1 MIRYELQE
9 KFHPMANQRSK
20 KRNAQIGV
28 FVEPEVKAHV
38 ERVAAQ
44 NRMTV
49 ADYVR
54 SLLRAEREKEK
65 GKGRSNND
73 NH

>member
-1 MIRYELQE
+1 
-9 KFHPMANQRSK
+9 MANQRSK

-38 ERVAAQ
+38 ERVAKQ
-44 NRMTV
+44 KNMTV
-49 ADYVR
+49 ADYIR

-65 GKGRSNND
+65 AT
-73 NH
+73 

>member
-1 MIRYELQE
+1 
-9 KFHPMANQRSK
+9 MANQRSK

-38 ERVAAQ
+38 ERAAKQ
-44 NRMTV
+44 KNMTV
-49 ADYVR
+49 ADYIR
-54 SLLRAEREKEK
+54 GLLRAEKEKEESRN
-65 GKGRSNND
+65 G